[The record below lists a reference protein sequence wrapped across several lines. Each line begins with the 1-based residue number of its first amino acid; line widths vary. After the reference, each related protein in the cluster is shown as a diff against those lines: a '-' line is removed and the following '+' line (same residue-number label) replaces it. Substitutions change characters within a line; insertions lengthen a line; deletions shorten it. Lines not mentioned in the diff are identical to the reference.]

1 LPIIGIT
8 CAQDNALG
16 RVFLA
21 DYYYRAIENAGGS
34 PVLLPPV
41 RNAEKIRSIVE
52 RIDGLL
58 LSGGSDV
65 DPVFFGEE
73 PLPGTGEITPE
84 RDWMEITATQT
95 ALAAGLPVL
104 GICRGIQVLNIAAG
118 GNIYQDIRGTVAK
131 IKHNQEAPRWY
142 ATHSVKILP
151 ESLLADITART
162 SLRVNSFHHQAVRD
176 VAPGFRAV
184 AWAADGIIEAIEY
197 RSPDARFALGVQ
209 WHPEVMW
216 ERETAHYRLFARFV
230 AAAYKRSRK
239 E

>member
-1 LPIIGIT
+1 MPIIGIT

-41 RNAEKIRSIVE
+41 RNVEKIRSIVE
-52 RIDGLL
+52 WIDGLL